1 MTLKS
6 YTLRGAVASTLLLA
20 ASASYAWDARVEAA
34 DHVVYWA
41 GATASSLSAQELA
54 VGAVCDSDPA
64 NTDDTTLFYVPGNGN
79 DWALACRGVA
89 GGKTGLVG
97 KILIKKRDRDG
108 SGVGVG
114 PLQSNVP
121 ISFVTVSNATCAT
134 VGGGPTIPAPEGGNV
149 ATFGCTA
156 TYTDSHV
163 AELGTSDIE
172 PDKFFD
178 INTPVIDGGTPFPYV
193 NGVAFGAQASLA
205 ALVFNT
211 PVTLNV
217 RNALQRVQFAS
228 TSHCHPDNV
237 DYGATSTVSITGR
250 AAPTWGETE
259 ECMPSLTRS
268 EIDSILTGR
277 IVQWTQLLQSNGT
290 AIPGLTGP
298 VQICRRVNGSGTQA
312 TINALVSSFPCDAN
326 RADNSLDIVK
336 PRDPNGTTV
345 IGNSGSG
352 DVDNCL
358 HNFAA
363 SANPNAIGVLSVE
376 GRNTGNNRNW
386 RYIKIDGAAPT
397 LRNVHAGDY
406 WLWSQQSCQYRAGLG
421 ASGVAVYNAIC
432 GGSAPNGLNTPAAL
446 VRLNQPSNAAN
457 CASGANLTQCGSIY
471 AFGQSGWLATPTAA
485 LVYDNVL
492 AAGTRPV
499 NAYTREFASGRV
511 NVCQTPVKATAGGN
525 AARGTIVAPNPNWIP

>member
-1 MTLKS
+1 MNLNNCTVKS
-6 YTLRGAVASTLLLA
+6 AVAATLLLA
-20 ASASYAWDARVEAA
+20 AGASFAWDARVEAP

-64 NTDDTTLFYVPGNGN
+64 NADDTTLFYVPGNGN

-114 PLQSNVP
+114 PLQSP
-121 ISFVTVSNATCAT
+121 LSISFVTVTNATCTT
-134 VGGGPTIPAPEGGNV
+134 VGGGPTIPAPEGGSV
-149 ATFGCTA
+149 ATIGCTA

-163 AELGTSDIE
+163 AEIGTSDIE
-172 PDKFFD
+172 PDKFID
-178 INTPVIDGGTPFPYV
+178 INTPVIDGGTAFPFQS
-193 NGVAFGAQASLA
+193 GVAFGGQASLA

-217 RNALQRVQFAS
+217 RNALQRAQFPA
-228 TSHCHPDNV
+228 TSNCHPDNANYNV
-237 DYGATSTVSITGR
+237 TSDVVIPGR
-250 AAPTWGETE
+250 AAPTWAESE
-259 ECMPSLTRS
+259 ACMPSLTRE
-268 EIDSILTGR
+268 EINSLLTGR
-277 IVQWTQLLQSNGT
+277 IVQWSQLLGATGT
-290 AIPGLTGP
+290 SIGLTGP

-312 TINALVSSFPCDAN
+312 TINALVGGFPCDMN
-326 RADNSLDIVK
+326 RADNSVDIVK
-336 PRDPNGTTV
+336 PRDANGTTV
-345 IGNSGSG
+345 IANSGSG

-363 SANPNAIGVLSVE
+363 SATNPNAIGVLSVE

-386 RYIKIDGAAPT
+386 RFIKIDGVAPT

-406 WLWSQQSCQYRAGLG
+406 WLWAQQSCQYRAGLH
-421 ASGVAVYNAIC
+421 ASGVAIYNAIC
-432 GGSAPNGLNTPAAL
+432 GGAAPNGLNTPAAL
-446 VRLNQPSNAAN
+446 VRLNQPTNAAN
-457 CASGANLTQCGSIY
+457 CASGANLTQCGSLY
-471 AFGQSGWLATPTAA
+471 GFGQSGWLATPTTS

-492 AAGTRPV
+492 ASASRPV
-499 NAYTREFASGRV
+499 NAYTREVGPGRV
-511 NVCQTPVKATAGGN
+511 NICQTPIKSTAGAN
-525 AARGTIVAPNPNWIP
+525 AARGTIVAPNPTWTP